1 MRLLLDSNAFIWWRN
16 GSRRL
21 PRRVASEIESPDNEV
36 IVSVASLWE
45 ITIKRALG
53 KLQFL
58 EEFEAVL
65 AAEEFELLSIN
76 YRHLRALGSLPSHHR
91 DPFDRLVI
99 AQALTE
105 GIPIAT
111 GDRAFAPY
119 GVQIVW

>member
-65 AAEEFELLSIN
+65 AADTVILAVGQAADLDFLLAG
-76 YRHLRALGSLPSHHR
+76 L
-91 DPFDRLVI
+91 
-99 AQALTE
+99 LTGYPRTAE
-105 GIPIAT
+105 
-111 GDRAFAPY
+111 
-119 GVQIVW
+119 V